1 MQGVRAE
8 MRQAFPAH
16 LYGRRVLIESRIS
29 AVNRKLS
36 ARALDGSLLMQW
48 LQTLLLRAVYNIS
61 HL

>member
-16 LYGRRVLIESRIS
+16 LYRRRALIESRIS

-36 ARALDGSLLMQW
+36 ARALDRSLLMQW
-48 LQTLLLRAVYNIS
+48 LQTLLLGAVYNIS